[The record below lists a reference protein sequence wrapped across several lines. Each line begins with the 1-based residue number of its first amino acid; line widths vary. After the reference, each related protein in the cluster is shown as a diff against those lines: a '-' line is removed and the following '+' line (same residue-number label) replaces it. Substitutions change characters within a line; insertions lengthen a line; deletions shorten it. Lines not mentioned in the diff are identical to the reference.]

1 LSEVLERLENLDE
14 QQARVVEMRFFGA
27 MNNAEIAEALDI
39 SERTVGREWQ
49 AARLWLYRE
58 LNNE

>member
-1 LSEVLERLENLDE
+1 L
-14 QQARVVEMRFFGA
+14 
-27 MNNAEIAEALDI
+27 NNAEIAENLDI

-58 LNNE
+58 LSTNQ